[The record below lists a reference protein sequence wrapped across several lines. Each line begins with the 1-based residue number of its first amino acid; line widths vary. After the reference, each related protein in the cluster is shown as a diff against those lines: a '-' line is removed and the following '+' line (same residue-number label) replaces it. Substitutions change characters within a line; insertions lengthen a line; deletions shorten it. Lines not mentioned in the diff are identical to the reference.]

1 MLIRSLGNTQ
11 TGRVL
16 GQEGGGRGEWGWEGG
31 MGHGEVAV
39 LNQKPKAML
48 TFELRLVG
56 KGVRVVGAITD
67 HSSPGNSMG
76 GWD

>member
-1 MLIRSLGNTQ
+1 
-11 TGRVL
+11 
-16 GQEGGGRGEWGWEGG
+16 
-31 MGHGEVAV
+31 MGDGEVAV
-39 LNQKPKAML
+39 LNQEPKATL